1 MVDGLPVDTL
11 KSFKGVTVIK
21 QHPAGIEIE
30 TPRYRKLT
38 HLLAEMALEG
48 ANFIEISGNDD
59 IMLSANSKL
68 PYNESLFSVSRQG
81 YGDQRHLIEIKV
93 KTLAEWIRKNDISQ
107 LQLEHIF
114 DY

>member
-1 MVDGLPVDTL
+1 
-11 KSFKGVTVIK
+11 
-21 QHPAGIEIE
+21 
-30 TPRYRKLT
+30 
-38 HLLAEMALEG
+38 
-48 ANFIEISGNDD
+48 
-59 IMLSANSKL
+59 MLSANSKL

-93 KTLAEWIRKNDISQ
+93 KMLAEWIRKNEISQ